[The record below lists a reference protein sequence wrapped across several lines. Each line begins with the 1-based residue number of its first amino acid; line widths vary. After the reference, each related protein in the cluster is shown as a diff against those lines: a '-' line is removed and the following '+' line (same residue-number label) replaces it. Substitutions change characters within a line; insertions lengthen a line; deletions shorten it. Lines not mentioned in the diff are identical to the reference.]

1 MKPKQIAPKKYPD
14 INSAPV
20 KRLLK
25 WIISTVSATGGG
37 VTYTQ
42 VKKFANSTEKKTAA
56 SYDVKDILKT
66 FLDNGRLQ
74 KVGYKYVLPQSP
86 NKKQVSKKAT
96 EKNEVLKKA
105 TGKKEVAKKTTDK
118 MKIAK
123 KTHENKRADNRLM
136 QNVRTSPPENAVK
149 RSPGILQVRDT
160 AMTEINPLDRDAS
173 NVNIF
178 SHSLNDEMPSQII
191 LPNIQ
196 SQTISTTAPFQTVIA
211 EEPLQ
216 NIIGAEL
223 SKFFQTFNAEE
234 SAQNTE
240 DGTSTQNAG
249 KDNGTVPNF

>member
-1 MKPKQIAPKKYPD
+1 MA
-14 INSAPV
+14 
-20 KRLLK
+20 
-25 WIISTVSATGGG
+25 
-37 VTYTQ
+37 
-42 VKKFANSTEKKTAA
+42 
-56 SYDVKDILKT
+56 
-66 FLDNGRLQ
+66 LDNGRLQ
-74 KVGYKYVLPQSP
+74 KVGYKYVLPQSL

-123 KTHENKRADNRLM
+123 KTPEKKSLDNRLM
-136 QNVRTSPPENAVK
+136 QNVRNSPPENAVK

-160 AMTEINPLDRDAS
+160 VMTEMSGQRRPLDRDAS

-178 SHSLNDEMPSQII
+178 SHTMNDKMPSQII

-196 SQTISTTAPFQTVIA
+196 SQTISTAASFQTVIA
-211 EEPLQ
+211 EEPLK
-216 NIIGAEL
+216 NTIKAEL
-223 SKFFQTFNAEE
+223 YKFFQTFNAEE

-249 KDNGTVPNF
+249 EDNGTVPNF